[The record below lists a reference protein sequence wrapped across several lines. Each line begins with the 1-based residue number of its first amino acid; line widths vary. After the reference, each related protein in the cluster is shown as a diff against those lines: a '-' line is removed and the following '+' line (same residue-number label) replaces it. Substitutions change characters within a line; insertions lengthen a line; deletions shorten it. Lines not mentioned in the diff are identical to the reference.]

1 MNEMYRN
8 LTDKLR
14 EYSAARKGEIACLT
28 AQAANAIE
36 SFIDGG
42 KQSSRNDELILIAA
56 ERYAMGRRTYI
67 VSTVASYI
75 RVRVPKLSDWC
86 LGVLAQDY
94 RDKLKEAGRLHNYG
108 VFGAEC
114 DKKDWDALYEA
125 INEEQGRRTN
135 ETLHE
140 LCQQAD
146 ERRGDES
153 DAISKPRGKG
163 LDELIEDRRMGTG
176 DKGKLDS

>member
-1 MNEMYRN
+1 MS
-8 LTDKLR
+8 
-14 EYSAARKGEIACLT
+14 YS
-28 AQAANAIE
+28 
-36 SFIDGG
+36 SD
-42 KQSSRNDELILIAA
+42 DELLFIAA

-75 RVRVPKLSDWC
+75 RVRVPELSDWC
-86 LGVLAQDY
+86 LGVLDQDY
-94 RDKLKEAGRLHNYG
+94 RDKLKEAERSHGL
-108 VFGAEC
+108 FGFGDDC
-114 DKKDWDALYEA
+114 DKQAWDALYDA
-125 INEEQGRRTN
+125 IIKEQGRRTN

-140 LCQQAD
+140 LCQQAY

>member
-1 MNEMYRN
+1 MS
-8 LTDKLR
+8 
-14 EYSAARKGEIACLT
+14 YS
-28 AQAANAIE
+28 NH
-36 SFIDGG
+36 
-42 KQSSRNDELILIAA
+42 DELIFIAA

-75 RVRVPKLSDWC
+75 RWRVPKLSDWC
-86 LGVLAQDY
+86 LGILVQDY
-94 RDKLKEAGRLHNYG
+94 TERLKESERSRGIFG
-108 VFGAEC
+108 FGADC
-114 DKKDWDALYEA
+114 DKREWDALHEA
-125 INEEQGRRTN
+125 IIKEQGRRTN
-135 ETLHE
+135 ETLHK

-176 DKGKLDS
+176 DKGELDT